1 MKITV
6 ETRMQQDW
14 GGALNCHRQT
24 YITPEDAVRGL
35 AEFLGVK
42 ISLDL
47 VYDALDN
54 ILQETNKKTLTF
66 EQKRTRV
73 LREGF
78 KGWEKDVVETW
89 YDIESEDEDMSTEY
103 LTQRVADDTGLDD
116 YKVLEIMGKF
126 SEKYDEMWGEDD
138 D

>member
-24 YITPEDAVRGL
+24 YVTPEDAVRGL
-35 AEFLGVK
+35 AALLGVK
-42 ISLDL
+42 ISLDP

-54 ILQETNKKTLTF
+54 ILKETNKKTLTF
-66 EQKRTRV
+66 EQKRENV
-73 LREGF
+73 LRKGF

-116 YKVLEIMGKF
+116 YKVLEVMRKF

>member
-1 MKITV
+1 MANNT
-6 ETRMQQDW
+6 E
-14 GGALNCHRQT
+14 
-24 YITPEDAVRGL
+24 
-35 AEFLGVK
+35 
-42 ISLDL
+42 
-47 VYDALDN
+47 
-54 ILQETNKKTLTF
+54 KTLTF
-66 EQKRTRV
+66 EQKRTIV
-73 LREGF
+73 LRKGF
-78 KGWEKDVVETW
+78 KDWEIDVVETW

>member
-1 MKITV
+1 
-6 ETRMQQDW
+6 MQQDW

-35 AEFLGVK
+35 AELLGVK
-42 ISLDL
+42 ISLDP

-54 ILQETNKKTLTF
+54 ILKETNKKTLTF
-66 EQKRTRV
+66 EQKREMV
-73 LREGF
+73 LRKGF
-78 KGWEKDVVETW
+78 KSWEKDVVETW

-116 YKVLEIMGKF
+116 YKVLEVMAKF

>member
-1 MKITV
+1 MANNT
-6 ETRMQQDW
+6 E
-14 GGALNCHRQT
+14 
-24 YITPEDAVRGL
+24 
-35 AEFLGVK
+35 
-42 ISLDL
+42 
-47 VYDALDN
+47 
-54 ILQETNKKTLTF
+54 KTLTF
-66 EQKRTRV
+66 EQKREMV
-73 LREGF
+73 LRKGF

-116 YKVLEIMGKF
+116 YKVLEVMGKF

>member
-35 AEFLGVK
+35 AELLGVK
-42 ISLDL
+42 ISIDP
-47 VYDALDN
+47 VYGTINN
-54 ILQETNKKTLTF
+54 ILKEANKKTLTF
-66 EQKRTRV
+66 EQKREMV
-73 LREGF
+73 LRKGF

-116 YKVLEIMGKF
+116 YKVLEVMRKF

>member
-1 MKITV
+1 MANNT
-6 ETRMQQDW
+6 E
-14 GGALNCHRQT
+14 
-24 YITPEDAVRGL
+24 
-35 AEFLGVK
+35 
-42 ISLDL
+42 
-47 VYDALDN
+47 
-54 ILQETNKKTLTF
+54 KTLTF
-66 EQKRTRV
+66 EQKREMV
-73 LREGF
+73 LRKGF
-78 KGWEKDVVETW
+78 KSWEIDVVETW